1 MDSGNL
7 EWLSHLSSLR
17 LLDLSHVSL
26 SKAIHWSQAINK
38 LPSLIHLNL
47 GDCSLPPLTT
57 PSLSHVNSSAPLA
70 FLDLSD
76 NYDLASSVYPWVFN
90 FSTTLVHLISISE
103 SNLNCLIPDA
113 YGNMISLAYLDL
125 RACALKGEIPEAY
138 GNISSLTYL
147 DMSENPLQGVIPDA
161 FGNMRSLK
169 YLDLSQ
175 NQLQGSIP
183 IQLGTWLL
191 LNDSISPWIDYGVQ
205 FRRHLRTWV
214 PLHCR
219 ENLDTMEKGNT
230 LTHSLWYN
238 KNSQRYKI
246 RTRRRRTQERLKQV
260 LGTLSK
266 DSISSHL

>member
-1 MDSGNL
+1 MCQTWLGTTGCMERERQALLHFKHGLVDDHDLLSFWGDEQDKRLLPMERSPLWQAISFNDDLDSGNL

-161 FGNMRSLK
+161 
-169 YLDLSQ
+169 
-175 NQLQGSIP
+175 
-183 IQLGTWLL
+183 LGTC
-191 LNDSISPWIDYGVQ
+191 
-205 FRRHLRTWV
+205 V
-214 PLHCR
+214 PLNILISLRINCR
-219 ENLDTMEKGNT
+219 VQYQYSWE
-230 LTHSLWYN
+230 
-238 KNSQRYKI
+238 
-246 RTRRRRTQERLKQV
+246 
-260 LGTLSK
+260 LGFS
-266 DSISSHL
+266 